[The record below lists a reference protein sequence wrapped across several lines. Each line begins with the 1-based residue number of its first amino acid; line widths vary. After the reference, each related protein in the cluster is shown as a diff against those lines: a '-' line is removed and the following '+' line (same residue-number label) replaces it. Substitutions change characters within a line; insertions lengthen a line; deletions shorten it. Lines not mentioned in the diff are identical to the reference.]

1 MTDNQTENL
10 AEYPQNTQNS
20 TENTLYQWP
29 RIQELTYFDPPP
41 FPVASMPEP
50 IRSFITAISEA
61 TQTPVDLAASIVL
74 SVIAAANSMY
84 YTVDFSSSW
93 SEPLNLYTIVALPPA
108 SRKSAVFNACVKP
121 IQTYEREKAEEMRS
135 YVALQA
141 AAKRSLSK
149 RQDQI
154 ESDLSKAKNAED
166 RTKHQIELEACIA
179 ELDSFITPVL
189 PKLIA
194 DDVTPEMLTSL
205 LCEQHGKMAV
215 LSAEGALFTVI
226 IKGLYSSGSPNFE
239 VLLKAHDGDPL
250 RVDRRGRPSEYVMN
264 PALTIGLAIQP
275 GLLNGL
281 SMTPGLRD
289 RGLLA
294 RFLYALPASN
304 IGYRLIE
311 TPSVP
316 DAIITSYDA
325 LVKNLLREDARYEES
340 GFQTRHIT
348 VSPEAARIFNEYRAS
363 IEPSMR
369 PFARFSTI
377 QDWAGKLAGA
387 VLRIAANLQLVCD
400 VNRHIEHPVISYHTM
415 LSAISIGI
423 YYSKHAIG
431 VYELMGANRTLEDA
445 KILWNWVDSQKLTL
459 FNKREMHQGV
469 RGQQRFKDAKSV
481 DAPLELLIERGYIR
495 TLPRDHSSLGRPSS
509 PQYEVNPLFL
519 RAPDEESENTDVLE
533 GFEDYSEPSL

>member
-20 TENTLYQWP
+20 TEETPYQWP

-50 IRSFITAISEA
+50 LRSFITAISEA
-61 TQTPVDLAASIVL
+61 TQTPIDLAASIVL
-74 SVIAAANSMY
+74 SVIAAANSKY
-84 YTVDFSSSW
+84 YTVDFSSDW
-93 SEPLNLYTIVALPPA
+93 SQPLNLYTVVALPPA
-108 SRKSAVFNACVKP
+108 SRKSAVFSACVKP

-189 PKLIA
+189 PKLIV

-226 IKGLYSSGSPNFE
+226 IKGLYSRGASNFE

-250 RVDRRGRPSEYVMN
+250 RVDRRGRPSEYVEK

-275 GLLNGL
+275 GLLSGL
-281 SMTPGLRD
+281 SMTPGLRE

-294 RFLYALPASN
+294 RFLYSLPKSN

-311 TPSVP
+311 TPPVP
-316 DAIITSYDA
+316 AEIITSYDV
-325 LVKNLLREDARYEES
+325 LVKNLLGEDARYEES

-369 PFARFSTI
+369 IFGRFSAI

-400 VNRHIEHPVISYHTM
+400 VNRHIEHPVISYKTM

-431 VYELMGANRTLEDA
+431 AFDLMGANRTLEDA
-445 KILWNWVDSQKLTL
+445 KMLWNWVESQNLMG
-459 FNKREMHQGV
+459 FNKRELHQGV

-481 DAPLELLIERGYIR
+481 DAPLELLIEHGYIR
-495 TLPRDHSSLGRPSS
+495 ALPRVPASQGRPS
-509 PQYEVNPLFL
+509 QQCEVNPLFY

-533 GFEDYSEPSL
+533 GFEDYSDPSL